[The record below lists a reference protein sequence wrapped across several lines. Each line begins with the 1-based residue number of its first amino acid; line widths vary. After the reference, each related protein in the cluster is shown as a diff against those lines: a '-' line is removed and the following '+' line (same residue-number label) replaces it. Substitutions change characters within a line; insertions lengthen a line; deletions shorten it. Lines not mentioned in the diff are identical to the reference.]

1 MGLMGVGKTT
11 IGRLLAKKTG
21 RLFYDSDHE
30 IEQRTGVDISLIFE
44 IEGESGFRKREAKI
58 LAELVQL
65 NNIVLSTGGGSIIT
79 PQNRE
84 NLQDNGRIIYLK
96 ATSEK
101 LYKRTKHDK
110 KRPLLD
116 NENRLTKIETLLVAR
131 EPLYNSLANIVIE
144 TDNLTIKQI
153 LGKILHLI

>member
-1 MGLMGVGKTT
+1 MGVGKTT

-110 KRPLLD
+110 KRPLLG

>member
-1 MGLMGVGKTT
+1 MGVGKTT

-110 KRPLLD
+110 KRPLLGD
-116 NENRLTKIETLLVAR
+116 ENRLTKIETLLVAR